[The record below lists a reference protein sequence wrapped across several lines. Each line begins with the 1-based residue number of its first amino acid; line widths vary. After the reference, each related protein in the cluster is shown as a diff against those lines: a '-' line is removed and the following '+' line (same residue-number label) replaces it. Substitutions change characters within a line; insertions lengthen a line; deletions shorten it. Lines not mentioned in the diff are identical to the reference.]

1 MGSPG
6 NDFWPSFKQPRRRE
20 SRETFSSRPR
30 LEMAY
35 DSRMTRG
42 KHIWLVPLLLA
53 LLVASVGW
61 WADRQLHQTINR
73 ELRADL
79 SATLDANVTA
89 LEIWMTNQKRI
100 AAALADEP
108 RLKTVALKL
117 LDQPADTFTN
127 RMRLNELSREFITG
141 ERLQERVRALG
152 YGMVHLV
159 NTNLT
164 VISDV
169 GRRRSRQGNKI
180 PEELQPKYTELFA
193 SGEPIIITPFKL
205 KPPPLPQRGGNRPNR
220 TNNEARPP
228 RELSGPRPSFSTN
241 NFAPPF
247 DGPPPNEPPPTRDLT
262 VMQVAA
268 PIKDAAGETRG
279 ALALIINPDAEF
291 TRILGVARSGD
302 SGETFAFDAAG
313 TLISESRF
321 DDELKRVGLLADETN
336 AVSALTLSLR
346 DPGGDLT
353 QGFVANTNTTQ
364 PLILMVERAIEGEAG
379 VEIEP
384 FRDYR
389 GVPVVGAW
397 RWLPKHGFGVG
408 TKIDAREAFE
418 SLSVVRRVFLILFL
432 LLILAALVVLVFT
445 YRQVIWKR
453 RLTEAELKAR
463 QLGQYKLIE
472 KIGEG
477 GMGIV
482 YKAHHSLLRRETAL
496 KLLPPEKADQASLER
511 FEREVQLTCRLTHP
525 NTIQVY
531 DYGHTPDGIFYYAM
545 EYLDGLN
552 LHELVHRYGPQ
563 PEARVAHI
571 LKHICESL
579 AEAHALGLIHRDVK
593 PANVFITDRGGVPD
607 SVKVLDFGLV
617 KHISSAPDAVP
628 LREVAGEDGIVGT
641 PNFIAPE
648 AIRDPNQCDARSDLY
663 SVGVLGYFLL
673 TGREIFDGATIAELC
688 RKHLEAIPIPPSQR
702 LGKPLDAQF
711 ETLLLRCLE
720 KDPAHRPA
728 SALELAARITACN
741 LTQHWTAEQRAG
753 WWAAHRKSLTGVQR
767 PKPLGSS
774 HVDKTVKIAFADRTP

>member
-1 MGSPG
+1 M
-6 NDFWPSFKQPRRRE
+6 
-20 SRETFSSRPR
+20 
-30 LEMAY
+30 M
-35 DSRMTRG
+35 RG
-42 KHIWLVPLLLA
+42 KNIWLVPLLLA

-61 WADRQLHQTINR
+61 WADRQLRQTINR

-79 SATLDANVTA
+79 GTTLDANVTA
-89 LEIWMTNQKRI
+89 LEIWMANQKRI

-117 LDQPADTFTN
+117 LEQADVATN
-127 RMRLNELSREFITG
+127 RLTLNELSRDLITS

-152 YGMVHLV
+152 YGMAHLV
-159 NTNLT
+159 HTNLT
-164 VISDV
+164 VISDT
-169 GRRRSRQGNKI
+169 GRRRGRQGSKV
-180 PEELQPKYTELFA
+180 PEELQPKYTELFTT
-193 SGEPIIITPFKL
+193 GEPIIITPFKL
-205 KPPPLPQRGGNRPNR
+205 KPPQIPQRFGNRPNR

-228 RELSGPRPSFSTN
+228 RELLGPRRNFDTN
-241 NFAPPF
+241 NPAPPF
-247 DGPPPNEPPPTRDLT
+247 NGPPAGEPPPPRDLT

-268 PIKDAAGETRG
+268 PIKAADGETRG

-291 TRILGVARSGD
+291 TKILSVARSGD

-313 TLISESRF
+313 TLISQSRF
-321 DDELKRVGLLADETN
+321 DAELQRFGLLSQETN
-336 AVSALTLSLR
+336 ATSALTLSLR

-353 QGFVANTNTTQ
+353 QGFVANTNNAQ
-364 PLILMVERAIEGEAG
+364 PLILMVDRAIEGEAG

-389 GVPVVGAW
+389 GVAVVGAW
-397 RWLPKHGFGVG
+397 RWLPKYGFGVG

-418 SLSVVRRVFLILFL
+418 SLRVVRRVFLILFL
-432 LLILAALVVLVFT
+432 LLILAALIVLVFT
-445 YRQVIWKR
+445 YRQVIWR
-453 RLTEAELKAR
+453 RRVTEAELKAR

-496 KLLPPEKADQASLER
+496 KLLPPDKADAASLER

-552 LHELVHRYGPQ
+552 LHELVHRYGAQ
-563 PEARVAHI
+563 PPERVAHI
-571 LKHICESL
+571 LKQICESL

-593 PANVFITDRGGVPD
+593 PANVFLTERGGVPD

-617 KHISSAPDAVP
+617 KHLTSAPDAMK

-648 AIRDPNQCDARSDLY
+648 AIRDPNHCDARSDLY

-673 TGREIFDGATIAELC
+673 TGREIFAGQTIAELC
-688 RKHLEAIPIPPSQR
+688 RKHLDEVPVPPSQR
-702 LGKPLDAQF
+702 LGTPLDAEF
-711 ETLLLRCLE
+711 EALLLRCLE
-720 KDPAHRPA
+720 KDPAARPA
-728 SALELAARITACN
+728 SAHEFAQQVGNCAITR
-741 LTQHWTAEQRAG
+741 HWTTERRAT
-753 WWAAHRKSLTGVQR
+753 WWATHRKSLAGVQQ

-774 HVDKTVKIAFADRTP
+774 HLDRTVKIELADRTP

>member
-1 MGSPG
+1 M
-6 NDFWPSFKQPRRRE
+6 
-20 SRETFSSRPR
+20 
-30 LEMAY
+30 M
-35 DSRMTRG
+35 RG
-42 KHIWLVPLLLA
+42 KNIWLVPLLLA

-61 WADRQLHQTINR
+61 WADRQLRQTINR

-79 SATLDANVTA
+79 GTTLDANVTA
-89 LEIWMTNQKRI
+89 LEIWMANQKRI

-117 LDQPADTFTN
+117 LEQADDATN
-127 RMRLNELSREFITG
+127 RVTLNELSRDLITS

-152 YGMVHLV
+152 YRIADLV
-159 NTNLT
+159 NPDLT
-164 VISDV
+164 IISDT
-169 GRRRSRQGNKI
+169 GRRRGRAGNKV
-180 PEELQPKYTELFA
+180 PEELQPKYGELFA
-193 SGEPIIITPFKL
+193 TGEPIIITPFKL
-205 KPPPLPQRGGNRPNR
+205 KPPQIPQRFGNRASR

-228 RELSGPRPSFSTN
+228 RNLFGPRRNFDTN
-241 NFAPPF
+241 NPAPPF
-247 DGPPPNEPPPTRDLT
+247 NGPPAGEPPPPRDLT

-291 TRILGVARSGD
+291 TKILSVARSGD

-313 TLISESRF
+313 TLISQSRF
-321 DDELKRVGLLADETN
+321 DAELQRFGLLSQETN
-336 AVSALTLSLR
+336 ATSALTLSLR

-353 QGFVANTNTTQ
+353 QGFVANTNSAQ

-389 GVPVVGAW
+389 GVAVVGAW
-397 RWLPKHGFGVG
+397 RWLPKYGFGVG

-418 SLSVVRRVFLILFL
+418 SLRVVRRVFLILFL
-432 LLILAALVVLVFT
+432 LLILAALMVLVFT
-445 YRQVIWKR
+445 YRQVIWR
-453 RLTEAELKAR
+453 RRVTEAELKAR
-463 QLGQYKLIE
+463 QLGQYKLSE

-496 KLLPPEKADQASLER
+496 KLLPPDKADAASLER

-552 LHELVHRYGPQ
+552 LHELVHRYGAQ
-563 PEARVAHI
+563 PEERVAHI
-571 LKHICESL
+571 LKQICDSL
-579 AEAHALGLIHRDVK
+579 AEAHALGLIHRDIK
-593 PANVFITDRGGVPD
+593 PANVFLTERGGVPD

-617 KHISSAPDAVP
+617 KHLTSAPDAVK

-648 AIRDPNQCDARSDLY
+648 AIRDPNHCDARSDLY

-673 TGREIFDGATIAELC
+673 TGREIFGGQTIAELC
-688 RKHLEAIPIPPSQR
+688 RKHLDEIPVPPSQR
-702 LGKPLDAQF
+702 LGQPLDGEF
-711 ETLLLRCLE
+711 EALLLRCLE
-720 KDPAHRPA
+720 KNPAARPA
-728 SALELAARITACN
+728 SAQEFAQQLGNCAITRRWTPERRAA
-741 LTQHWTAEQRAG
+741 
-753 WWAAHRKSLTGVQR
+753 WWNAHRKSLAGVQK

-774 HVDKTVKIAFADRTP
+774 HIDKTVKIEFADRTP

>member
-1 MGSPG
+1 
-6 NDFWPSFKQPRRRE
+6 
-20 SRETFSSRPR
+20 
-30 LEMAY
+30 
-35 DSRMTRG
+35 MTRG
-42 KHIWLVPLLLA
+42 KNIWLVPLLLA

-61 WADRQLHQTINR
+61 WAERQLRQTITR
-73 ELRADL
+73 EVRADL
-79 SATLDANVTA
+79 EATLEANVTA
-89 LEIWMTNQKRI
+89 LEIWMANQKRI
-100 AAALADEP
+100 ATSLAEEP
-108 RLKTVALKL
+108 RLKVVALKL
-117 LDQPADTFTN
+117 LEQPTDTITN
-127 RMRLNELSREFITG
+127 RATFGELSRELVTS

-152 YGMVHLV
+152 YGMAHLV

-164 VISDV
+164 VVSDV

-180 PEELQPKYTELFA
+180 SEELQPKYTELFA
-193 SGEPIIITPFKL
+193 SGEAIIITPFKL
-205 KPPPLPQRGGNRPNR
+205 KPPQFPPRGGNRPNR
-220 TNNEARPP
+220 TNTEARPP
-228 RELSGPRPSFSTN
+228 RDWFDRPPGINTN
-241 NFAPPF
+241 PPPPSF
-247 DGPPPNEPPPTRDLT
+247 DGPPPGENPPPPTRDLT

-268 PIKDAAGETRG
+268 PIKNTDGETRG

-291 TRILGVARSGD
+291 TKILSVARSGD

-321 DDELKRVGLLADETN
+321 DDELQKLGLLTTETN
-336 AVSALTLSLR
+336 TTSALTLALR

-353 QGFVANTNTTQ
+353 QGFIANTNTTQ

-379 VEIEP
+379 VEITP

-397 RWLPKHGFGVG
+397 RWLPKYGFGVG

-418 SLSVVRRVFLILFL
+418 PLRVVRQVFLILFL

-463 QLGQYKLIE
+463 QLGQYKLVE

-477 GMGIV
+477 GMGVV
-482 YKAHHSLLRRETAL
+482 YKAHHALLRRETAL
-496 KLLPPEKADQASLER
+496 KLLPPEKADAASLER

-552 LHELVHRYGPQ
+552 LHELVHRYGAQ

-571 LKHICESL
+571 LKHVCESL

-593 PANVFITDRGGVPD
+593 PANVFLSDRGGLPD

-617 KHISSAPDAVP
+617 KHIASAPDAVQ

-648 AIRDPNQCDARSDLY
+648 AIRDPNHCDARSDLY

-688 RKHLEAIPIPPSQR
+688 RKHLDEIPPPPSQR
-702 LGKPLDAQF
+702 LGKPLGAQF
-711 ETLLLRCLE
+711 ESLLLRCLE
-720 KDPAHRPA
+720 KDPAKRPV
-728 SALELAARITACN
+728 SAHELAAHLAACD
-741 LTQHWTAEQRAG
+741 LTRHWTTEQRTA
-753 WWAAHRKSLTGVQR
+753 WWVAHRKSLAGVQK

-774 HVDKTVKIAFADRTP
+774 HLDRTVKIEFADRTP

>member
-1 MGSPG
+1 
-6 NDFWPSFKQPRRRE
+6 
-20 SRETFSSRPR
+20 
-30 LEMAY
+30 
-35 DSRMTRG
+35 MTRG

-61 WADRQLHQTINR
+61 WADRQLRQTIHR
-73 ELRADL
+73 EVRADL
-79 SATLDANVTA
+79 SSTLDANVTA

-108 RLKTVALKL
+108 RLKVVALKL
-117 LDQPADTFTN
+117 LDQPTDTFTN
-127 RMRLNELSREFITG
+127 RMLLNELNRELLTG
-141 ERLQERVRALG
+141 ERLQERVRSLG
-152 YGMVHLV
+152 YSKVDLV
-159 NTNLT
+159 NTNLI
-164 VISDV
+164 VVSDV

-180 PEELQPKYTELFA
+180 LDELQPKYTELFA
-193 SGEPIIITPFKL
+193 SGEAIIITPFKL
-205 KPPPLPQRGGNRPNR
+205 KPPQIPWRGGNRPNW

-228 RELSGPRPSFSTN
+228 WGVFGPRPSFGTN

-247 DGPPPNEPPPTRDLT
+247 AGPPPIELPSPGDLT
-262 VMQVAA
+262 VMQAAA
-268 PIKDAAGETRG
+268 PIKDTSGETHG
-279 ALALIINPDAEF
+279 ALALIIDPDAEF
-291 TRILGVARSGD
+291 TKILSVARSGD

-313 TLISESRF
+313 TLISASRF
-321 DDELKRVGLLADETN
+321 DAELQRFGLLSEETN
-336 AVSALTLSLR
+336 ATSALTLSLR

-353 QGFVANTNTTQ
+353 QGFVASTNTSQ
-364 PLILMVERAIEGEAG
+364 PLILMVERAIEGEPG

-389 GVPVVGAW
+389 GVNVVGAW
-397 RWLPKHGFGVG
+397 RWLPKYGFGVG
-408 TKIDAREAFE
+408 TKIDAREAFQ
-418 SLSVVRRVFLILFL
+418 SLVVVRRIFLILFL
-432 LLILAALVVLVFT
+432 LLVLASLVVLVFT

-482 YKAHHSLLRRETAL
+482 YRAHHSLLRRETAL
-496 KLLPPEKADQASLER
+496 KLLPPEKADKASLER

-552 LHELVHRYGPQ
+552 LHELIHRYGAQ
-563 PEARVAHI
+563 AEARVAHI

-617 KHISSAPDAVP
+617 KHLSNAPDAVQ

-673 TGREIFDGATIAELC
+673 TGREIFDGETIAELC
-688 RKHLEAIPIPPSQR
+688 RKHLDDIPVPPSQR
-702 LGKPLDAQF
+702 LGKPLDTQF
-711 ETLLLRCLE
+711 ESLLMRCLE
-720 KDPAHRPA
+720 KDPARRPA
-728 SALELAARITACN
+728 SASELAAQLAACE
-741 LTQHWTAEQRAG
+741 LTQHWTTRQRSA
-753 WWAAHRKSLTGVQR
+753 WWAMHRKSLAGVQK

-774 HVDKTVKIAFADRTP
+774 HLDKTVKIAFADRTP

>member
-1 MGSPG
+1 MMS
-6 NDFWPSFKQPRRRE
+6 
-20 SRETFSSRPR
+20 
-30 LEMAY
+30 
-35 DSRMTRG
+35 G
-42 KHIWLVPLLLA
+42 KNIWLLPLLLA

-61 WADRQLHQTINR
+61 WADRQLRQTINR

-89 LEIWMTNQKRI
+89 LEIWMVNQKRI
-100 AAALADEP
+100 AASLADEP
-108 RLKTVALKL
+108 RLKAVALTL
-117 LDQPADTFTN
+117 LEQSVSGTTN
-127 RMRLNELSREFITG
+127 RAALNELSRELITG
-141 ERLQERVRALG
+141 ERLQERVRSLG
-152 YGMVHLV
+152 YGLAHLV
-159 NTNLT
+159 NTNLA
-164 VISDV
+164 VISEV
-169 GRRRSRQGNKI
+169 GRRRNRPGNKV
-180 PEELQPKYTELFA
+180 PDELQLKYAELFS

-205 KPPPLPQRGGNRPNR
+205 KPPQLPRLGNRPNR
-220 TNNEARPP
+220 PGTEQRPLRNLFGPSPGAATNRP
-228 RELSGPRPSFSTN
+228 
-241 NFAPPF
+241 APPF
-247 DGPPPNEPPPTRDLT
+247 NESPSGDAPPPPTRDLT
-262 VMQVAA
+262 IMQVAA
-268 PIKDAAGETRG
+268 PVKDSAGQTRG

-291 TRILGVARSGD
+291 TKILSVARSGD

-313 TLISESRF
+313 TLISQSRF
-321 DDELKRVGLLADETN
+321 DPELQQFGLLNRETN
-336 AVSALTLSLR
+336 ATSALTLSLR

-353 QGFVANTNTTQ
+353 QGFVANTNAAQ

-389 GVPVVGAW
+389 GVAVVGAW
-397 RWLPKHGFGVG
+397 QWLPKYGFGVG

-418 SLSVVRRVFLILFL
+418 SLRVVRRVFLILFL
-432 LLILAALVVLVFT
+432 LLILAALVVLGFT

-472 KIGEG
+472 KIGAG

-496 KLLPPEKADQASLER
+496 KLLPPDKADAASLER

-552 LHELVHRYGPQ
+552 LHELVQRYGAQ

-571 LKHICESL
+571 LKNICESL

-593 PANVFITDRGGVPD
+593 PANVFLSDRGGVPD

-617 KHISSAPDAVP
+617 KSLAPDAAQF
-628 LREVAGEDGIVGT
+628 LEVAGDDGIVGT

-648 AIRDPNQCDARSDLY
+648 AIRNPDQCDARSDLY

-673 TGREIFDGATIAELC
+673 TGREIFSGATIAELC
-688 RKHLEAIPIPPSQR
+688 RKHLDEIPTAPSQH
-702 LGKPLDAQF
+702 LSQPLDAQF
-711 ETLLLRCLE
+711 ESLLMRCLE
-720 KDPAHRPA
+720 KDPAKRPA
-728 SALELAARITACN
+728 SAHELAEQLAACE
-741 LTQHWTAEQRAG
+741 LTRRWPLEQRAA
-753 WWAAHRKSLTGVQR
+753 WWTTHRKSLAGVKQ
-767 PKPLGSS
+767 PQPLGSS
-774 HVDKTVKIAFADRTP
+774 HIDQTVKIEFADRTP